1 MKGCDFQHISICLH
15 LLMISLHLLVFP
27 FIYLYFP
34 SFTVFSFI
42 YCLFLHLLSVPS
54 FTDCSFIY
62 IIINVGLTFAPVVC
76 LAISLLISDT
86 RVYSKIL
93 WYFAGDLLF
102 KTRPF
107 HAGSIVPPPGCKEC
121 QVWVHNGWDQAGGR
135 GVGEG
140 CYKSLQ
146 KVREKMLYL
155 R

>member
-76 LAISLLISDT
+76 LAISLLILDT

-93 WYFAGDLLF
+93 RYFAGDLLF
-102 KTRPF
+102 
-107 HAGSIVPPPGCKEC
+107 
-121 QVWVHNGWDQAGGR
+121 Q
-135 GVGEG
+135 
-140 CYKSLQ
+140 LQ
-146 KVREKMLYL
+146 MQLQLAQLQPYARMETEIINIYVTFIYFR
-155 R
+155 